1 MVPAAA
7 EPTVPVVPA
16 AVPASVAR
24 WATPVR
30 RFVGAHLVALLPALA
45 AGLVAFG
52 WRALACGLLV
62 TAGGLVGWAL
72 WRSIGRRGRLL
83 DPLHLVWLC
92 LLLTAMLPAHL
103 VANGLATSSGVSGQ
117 ALWPIL
123 PAAGLALAGLTW
135 LLGGTTG
142 GRIFPPLIAL
152 LLVAGTLG
160 EAITP
165 RLTLTRERAAIGDL
179 LDYERRPLDELNP
192 TPWLLRTPEYS
203 SDARWRTSARA
214 VLIRYTAGLA
224 RPERREISMGSVLR
238 DRLPPLEDI
247 ITLGH
252 PQPIG
257 QASVAALLAGGLFL
271 FYRGVAD
278 VRITMLTLLGAYI
291 TLGLAPVPAKITPD
305 GPVWTWAAALGG
317 WGGGERVGWDV
328 GLTFVHYELLAGPIL
343 FVAIYLAPLPSLRP
357 LADRWRILYA
367 LLLGPAVAL
376 AQRYID
382 TSIGPPAALLIVS
395 LLTPFMDRATRA
407 RTLL

>member
-1 MVPAAA
+1 MVSEVR
-7 EPTVPVVPA
+7 EPTPVPI
-16 AVPASVAR
+16 AR

-45 AGLVAFG
+45 AGFVAFG
-52 WRALACGLLV
+52 WRALACGALV
-62 TAGGLVGWAL
+62 VAGGLVGWAL
-72 WRSIGRRGRLL
+72 WRAIGRRGRLL
-83 DPLHLVWLC
+83 DPLHVVWLC

-103 VANGLATSSGVSGQ
+103 AADRLATANGLAGP

-123 PAAGLALAGLTW
+123 LAAGLMLAGLTW

-142 GRIFPPLIAL
+142 GRLFPPLIVL

-165 RLTLTRERAAIGDL
+165 RLVLTRERAAIGDL

-192 TPWLLRTPEYS
+192 MPWLLRAPEYA

-278 VRITMLTLLGAYI
+278 VRIAMLTLLGAYV
-291 TLGLAPVPAKITPD
+291 TLALAPVPARITPD
-305 GPVWTWAAALGG
+305 GPVWTWGAAFGG
-317 WGGGERVGWDV
+317 WGEAVGWDV

-343 FVAIYLAPLPSLRP
+343 FVALYLAPLPSLRP
-357 LADRWRILYA
+357 LANRWRIVYA

-376 AQRYID
+376 AQRYGD
-382 TSIGPPAALLIVS
+382 TSVGPPAALLVVA